1 MREVVVESGIKLE
14 QLLKYAGLVSTG
26 GEAKYL
32 IQSGLI
38 KVNGEK
44 ETRRSYKIQ
53 AGDIVESEDETLRV
67 SWQVK

>member
-1 MREVVVESGIKLE
+1 MREVVVMPGIKLE

-32 IQSGLI
+32 IQSGFI
-38 KVNGEK
+38 KVNGEQ
-44 ETRRSYKIQ
+44 ETRRGYKIQ
-53 AGDIVESEDETLRV
+53 AGDIVESEDETLYI